1 MISSLVVS
9 SKSTSLKC
17 KNFIFSSYDMYGD
30 YDKTDYVIYD
40 QEQLQNNQNLAQYN
54 SEQNSHRAD
63 SSEQV
68 GQNTSEYVYVDQVQY
83 DNGYTTDY
91 QYAAPAQNPS
101 LTDFIDEF

>member
-1 MISSLVVS
+1 
-9 SKSTSLKC
+9 
-17 KNFIFSSYDMYGD
+17 MYGD

-101 LTDFIDEF
+101 LTDFIDEFWEVNTVITVKTDIYLFENPIIIFFN